1 MIIVDWLLLAA
12 IAALVVAPLR
22 AGEGKYEQAALLPFA
37 DDPPVAERV
46 AAATGKVCERVIEP
60 LEELPQR
67 PEDSLLA

>member
-22 AGEGKYEQAALLPFA
+22 AGERKYDQAALLPFA

-46 AAATGKVCERVIEP
+46 AAATGKVCEQVVEP
-60 LEELPQR
+60 LEELPQH
-67 PEDSLLA
+67 PQDSLLA